1 MVSKINAW
9 LSPVAGTVL
18 GCAAI
23 AAYIVV
29 ANAFGDADPS
39 GSSLT
44 PDALK
49 VLSVMSFTIFI
60 ISPPGLAYVVSRTAG
75 VKVLPPVLVGALAVA
90 LLALPALFTLSMAN
104 QCTIGDSFPIPNVEV
119 CT

>member
-1 MVSKINAW
+1 VVSKINAW

-23 AAYIVV
+23 AAYVVV
-29 ANAFGDADPS
+29 ANAFGDFDPS
-39 GSSLT
+39 GSNPT
-44 PDALK
+44 TDVMK
-49 VLSVMSFTIFI
+49 VLSVVAFTIFV

-75 VKVLPPVLVGALAVA
+75 VKVLAPVLVGTLAVA
-90 LLALPALFTLSMAN
+90 LLAFPALYMLSMAN